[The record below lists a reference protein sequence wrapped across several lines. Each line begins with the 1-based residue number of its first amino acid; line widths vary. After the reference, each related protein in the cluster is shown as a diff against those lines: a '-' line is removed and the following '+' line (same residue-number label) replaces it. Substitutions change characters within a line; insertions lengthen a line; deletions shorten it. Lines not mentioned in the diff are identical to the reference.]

1 MLNSRIKAELRSLI
15 SSQSN
20 ITVLTGAGV
29 SAESGIPTFRGP
41 EGYWT
46 VGSEN
51 YQFQEISTFRMFQF
65 QPKEVWKWFLFRRSV
80 CQRALPNPGHLALV
94 EIAGRLQDK
103 FTLITQNV
111 DGLHLRAG
119 NKLENTHQIHGNL
132 NYMRC
137 AAECCDEIYPVPEEI
152 PFIER
157 EEKLEAKYWDLLS
170 CPHCKSMTRPHVL
183 LWDETYNEPFY
194 RYESAMRA
202 ALTTDLL
209 IIIGTTGAANLPN
222 QIAHVV
228 FRQQGYIWDINI
240 EHNHFSEIA
249 ERSNGFFIQAESG
262 SALPEIAAAIKAA
275 LND

>member
-1 MLNSRIKAELRSLI
+1 MLSSKATEELKSFISNKSR
-15 SSQSN
+15 

-51 YQFQEISTFRMFQF
+51 YQFQEISNFRMFQF
-65 QPKEVWKWFLFRRSV
+65 QPKEVWKWFLFRRGV
-80 CQRALPNPGHLALV
+80 CNHALPNAGHFALAEL
-94 EIAGRLQDK
+94 ANMLQDR

-119 NKLENTHQIHGNL
+119 NRLENTFQIHGNL

-137 AAECCDEIYPVPEEI
+137 AVECCDKVYPLPDEI

-157 EEKLEAKYWDLLS
+157 EENLENKYWDLLV
-170 CPHCKSMTRPHVL
+170 CPHCESITRPHVL
-183 LWDETYNEPFY
+183 LWDETYNEPYY
-194 RYESAMRA
+194 RYESAMRSA
-202 ALTTDLL
+202 STTDLL
-209 IIIGTTGAANLPN
+209 IIVGTTGAANLPN
-222 QIAHVV
+222 QIAHLVY
-228 FRQQGYIWDINI
+228 RQQGYIWDINI
-240 EHNHFSEIA
+240 ERNHFSDIA

-262 SALPEIAAAIKAA
+262 SALPKIMEVLKSFID
-275 LND
+275 N